1 MADFESAFLP
11 MNAAVTVQTIDID
24 TIATVP
30 GQVDLLWSQHSSVL
44 RMSVA
49 VMSKYLTLL
58 YKKIFPCLK
67 KCFEMSKNICWV
79 ILTTATT

>member
-1 MADFESAFLP
+1 MDNFEFAFLP
-11 MNAAVTVQTIDID
+11 MSVVVTVQTIDID

-58 YKKIFPCLK
+58 YQKIFPCLK